1 MNDLNSLHLIWICA
15 LTHELALFLNFVYRS
30 DHTSC
35 CPVNGCAAAWARHR
49 SRVNVECMFPSDFR
63 IWAWTPW
70 QTSPSKGSWRL
81 IEVLWGSS
89 SFTLIEKKLTGRE
102 WFITYELSRISW
114 AANYFSYRTLDWF
127 RWSTWCTLTLNQMS
141 HEMYLH
147 LKFPSNHWRLLIF
160 CQQPFSCA
168 VFRLSDYYDLSREI
182 QFTLC
187 CHFSCTPLSKPDHSK
202 EIGPASGDCL
212 HLQFLH
218 CTTARL
224 KPSPSSSETR
234 VLTDEILAPWP
245 SVLLVYETI
254 VHVFD
259 LKKKKDKV

>member
-1 MNDLNSLHLIWICA
+1 
-15 LTHELALFLNFVYRS
+15 
-30 DHTSC
+30 
-35 CPVNGCAAAWARHR
+35 
-49 SRVNVECMFPSDFR
+49 
-63 IWAWTPW
+63 
-70 QTSPSKGSWRL
+70 
-81 IEVLWGSS
+81 
-89 SFTLIEKKLTGRE
+89 
-102 WFITYELSRISW
+102 
-114 AANYFSYRTLDWF
+114 
-127 RWSTWCTLTLNQMS
+127 
-141 HEMYLH
+141 MYLH

-234 VLTDEILAPWP
+234 VLTDEILAPWQ

-259 LKKKKDKV
+259 LKKKRTRSKGRLKPLKYKTCAVASMDTLQFMLLFIQA